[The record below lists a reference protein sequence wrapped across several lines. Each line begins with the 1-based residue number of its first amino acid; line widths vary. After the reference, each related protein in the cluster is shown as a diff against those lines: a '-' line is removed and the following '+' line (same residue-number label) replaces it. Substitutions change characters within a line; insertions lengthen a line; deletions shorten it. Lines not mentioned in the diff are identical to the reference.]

1 LLFFFFFFSLIFP
14 FFPPPGAI
22 LGYSSYGSFRG
33 RAGYA
38 HTVEHSVYVSPRA
51 QGRGLGTALLSDL
64 VARARAAGVHAMLAC
79 IAGGNARSVR
89 LHERHGFVVNGT
101 LREVGRKFGRWHDL
115 VLMNL
120 IIGEAEGESAAP

>member
-1 LLFFFFFFSLIFP
+1 
-14 FFPPPGAI
+14 
-22 LGYSSYGSFRG
+22 
-33 RAGYA
+33 
-38 HTVEHSVYVSPRA
+38 VYVSPRA